1 MEADRVFGGDERA
14 AVEAAVREVEAR
26 SAGEIVP
33 YVVDRSDAYP
43 NASWRAAATGALL
56 GPLVAILVYRLWGLW
71 WTHVYLWMA
80 VPALAGGTAGF
91 LLSELLPGLRRQMA
105 GPESLALRVH
115 RRAAVAFLEREV
127 FRTVER
133 TGILIFVSLFERRVV
148 ILADSG
154 IHAKVPQA
162 EWDAIAARLAEQ
174 LRLGQ
179 AGSGLAAAVRE
190 CGELLERQGVARR
203 PDDTNELPDTLQRR
217 RE

>member
-1 MEADRVFGGDERA
+1 MEADRVFGADERA

-43 NASWRAAATGALL
+43 NASWKGAAMGALL
-56 GPLVAILVYRLWGLW
+56 GPLVAILIFRLGGFW

-80 VPALAGGTAGF
+80 VPALAGAAAGF
-91 LLSELLPGLRRQMA
+91 LLSELLPSLRRQLA

-115 RRAAVAFLEREV
+115 RRAAAAFLEREV

-148 ILADSG
+148 VLADSG
-154 IHAKVPQA
+154 IQAKVSQA

-174 LRLGQ
+174 LRRGQ
-179 AGSGLAAAVRE
+179 GGTGLAAAVRE

-203 PDDTNELPDTLQRR
+203 PDDTNELSDTLQRR